1 MSKKI
6 EIDKKEC
13 VNSNKTANE
22 GISAL
27 DKEYTGALTSQST
40 LGTETNLMSTQISK
54 TGSLKER
61 SNPIFVKALIQIMY
75 ERGEING
82 ATYENAVKKLKREV
96 ERHGRS
102 K

>member
-13 VNSNKTANE
+13 VNYNKAVNE
-22 GISAL
+22 GISDL

-40 LGTETNLMSTQISK
+40 VVTETNLIPKQISK
-54 TGSLKER
+54 TSSLKEK

-82 ATYENAVKKLKREV
+82 ATYENAVKKLIREV
-96 ERHGRS
+96 ERHGRG